1 MKFVRSQTLL
11 LVLLA
16 LSLLAAC
23 STEVQ
28 TVEVTRLVNQEVAVE
43 VTRVVQE
50 ISTVEVPVEVTRLVE
65 VLVPVTPTETTEPPT
80 ETPTEVA
87 VEPTAESQVYL
98 VQAGDTLAVIAART
112 GVSLDAILA
121 ANNLTTNSL
130 ITVGQQLVIPGWDG
144 ELVAVTP
151 VATSVAAPAA
161 TPVPVQVGP
170 VGPNLLPNW
179 SFEEGWYFYQGV
191 AEWQIP
197 NSWLLYVDEGPNT
210 LSPGD
215 GGNFLRPEI
224 RVVPRTDIPPN
235 EHNLFIFDGNN
246 TIKAFKGG
254 APTSFAIFA
263 DVTLQPGRYR
273 LTISFFPDIVAG
285 YDNGSKVWAAQ
296 PFSSEARLIVNNGG
310 TDWATPVP
318 GQKTTWTYDFSVDA
332 AGVVRVGGAFRSR
345 YINNNNGWFLDA
357 WSLQA
362 LGTP

>member
-151 VATSVAAPAA
+151 VATSVAAPA
-161 TPVPVQVGP
+161 
-170 VGPNLLPNW
+170 
-179 SFEEGWYFYQGV
+179 
-191 AEWQIP
+191 
-197 NSWLLYVDEGPNT
+197 
-210 LSPGD
+210 
-215 GGNFLRPEI
+215 
-224 RVVPRTDIPPN
+224 
-235 EHNLFIFDGNN
+235 
-246 TIKAFKGG
+246 
-254 APTSFAIFA
+254 
-263 DVTLQPGRYR
+263 
-273 LTISFFPDIVAG
+273 
-285 YDNGSKVWAAQ
+285 
-296 PFSSEARLIVNNGG
+296 
-310 TDWATPVP
+310 
-318 GQKTTWTYDFSVDA
+318 
-332 AGVVRVGGAFRSR
+332 
-345 YINNNNGWFLDA
+345 
-357 WSLQA
+357 
-362 LGTP
+362 